1 MKFAVYGFFFEQA
14 FSFNGFNFY
23 PKKYHLPF
31 WDEVKVS
38 KDSWHYNLTGY
49 IETNET
55 DANEFI
61 FYMQPV
67 LTFVQ
72 QQDVIIKQIRD
83 ESCIRDSYEAD
94 FERRGAGS
102 PFSMYFDIQKEIV
115 EKLYLRLIDK
125 NDLCNM
131 RSSSVFESEH
141 NSEFSSLVYK
151 VTEPFHMRR
160 ACTEITYFLYFS
172 GLEAFCKQFLKSYY
186 PDIKIEKD
194 AGRNIAQML
203 EKLNISYI
211 QLYTADMNYNL
222 KKKEF
227 SKEDFLR
234 LSLSTYSNLRNK
246 LFHEN
251 LFVAETESSN
261 IKDSDGR
268 YSKSEVR
275 ITDYEYYLQ
284 RLCNAVILKYIGVQ
298 NTELDCSKW
307 HTRFPLIK

>member
-1 MKFAVYGFFFEQA
+1 MVSFFEQA
-14 FSFNGFNFY
+14 FSFSGFNFS

-38 KDSWHYNLTGY
+38 KDKWHYNLTGY

-55 DANEFI
+55 DENEFI

-67 LTFVQ
+67 LTFAQ
-72 QQDVIIKQIRD
+72 QQDVIIKLVKD
-83 ESCIRDSYEAD
+83 ESCISDSYEAD
-94 FERRGAGS
+94 FERRGDGA

-115 EKLYLRLIDK
+115 EKLYLKLIDK
-125 NDLCNM
+125 KDLCNM
-131 RSSSVFESEH
+131 RGSSVFESEH
-141 NSEFSSLVYK
+141 NSEFLSLIYK

-160 ACTEITYFLYFS
+160 PCIEITYFLYFS
-172 GLEAFCKQFLKSYY
+172 GLEVFCKQFLKSYY
-186 PDIKIEKD
+186 PDIKIEKN

-203 EKLNISYI
+203 EKLSINYI
-211 QLYTADMNYNL
+211 QLYTADMDYNL

-251 LFVAETESSN
+251 LFVAKTESSN
-261 IKDSDGR
+261 IKDNNGK
-268 YSKSEVR
+268 YPKSEVR

-284 RLCNAVILKYIGVQ
+284 RLCNVVILKYIGIQ
-298 NTELDCSKW
+298 NVELDCLKW
-307 HTRFPLIK
+307 HTRFPLIKKRN

>member
-14 FSFNGFNFY
+14 FSFNSFNFE
-23 PKKYHLPF
+23 PQKYHLPF

-38 KDSWHYNLTGY
+38 KDKYHYNLTGC

-72 QQDVIIKQIRD
+72 QQDVIIKVVQD
-83 ESCIRDSYEAD
+83 ENCVNDSYEAD
-94 FERRGAGS
+94 FERRGAGA

-115 EKLYLRLIDK
+115 EKLYLKLIDK
-125 NDLCNM
+125 KDLCNM
-131 RSSSVFESEH
+131 RGSSVFESEH
-141 NSEFSSLVYK
+141 NSEFRSLVYK
-151 VTEPFHMRR
+151 VAEPFHMRR
-160 ACTEITYFLYFS
+160 PCIEITYFLYFS

-194 AGRNIAQML
+194 AGRNIAKML
-203 EKLNISYI
+203 EKLNINYI

-227 SKEDFLR
+227 LKEDFLR

-251 LFVAETESSN
+251 IFVAETESSN
-261 IKDSDGR
+261 IKDNNK
-268 YSKSEVR
+268 YPKSKVR
-275 ITDYEYYLQ
+275 ITDYEYYLR
-284 RLCNAVILKYIGVQ
+284 RLCNVVILKYIDIQ
-298 NTELDCSKW
+298 NKKLDCSKW
-307 HTRFPLIK
+307 YTRFPLIR